1 MEIKDLLNPW
11 YIEHK
16 RDLVFRKHQDPY
28 CIWVSEIM
36 AQQTRIDTMLP
47 YFERWIEK
55 WPTIE
60 ALADASIEEVLKAW
74 EGLGYYN
81 RARKLHE
88 GAKLVVEKYDGKL
101 PCNLEE
107 LKKIPGIGFYTA
119 GAIGSIAFGLRAP
132 AVDGNVLRVISRL
145 LKIDEDIT
153 TKSTVDKIYKIVY
166 DFMEDC
172 DTSCFTQGLME
183 IGALICTPKN
193 PDCIHCPLASRCK
206 SLKDGTQMNYP
217 IKKAAKKPKEIEL
230 NVYLIQNED
239 QLLLTDECADGLMR
253 GLYRLPQFEN
263 IPEALKEAELKER
276 RKHVFSHRIWNMNCY
291 IYKQA
296 VSLEN
301 CFWIKADEIEN
312 VPIVTA
318 HKKWLKEVYD
328 EQN

>member
-1 MEIKDLLNPW
+1 MEIKDLLIPW

-28 CIWVSEIM
+28 YIWVSEIM

-60 ALADASIEEVLKAW
+60 ALAQAPIEDVLKAW

-88 GAKLVVEKYDGKL
+88 GAQLVHEKYEDRL
-101 PCNLEE
+101 PKSLEE
-107 LKKIPGIGFYTA
+107 LRKIPGIGFYTA
-119 GAIGSIAFGLRAP
+119 GAIGSIAYGLRTP

-145 LKIDEDIT
+145 YKIDEDVT
-153 TKSTVDKIYKIVY
+153 SKQTVDRIYQIVY
-166 DFMEDC
+166 DLMEDC
-172 DTSCFTQGLME
+172 NTSDFTQGLME
-183 IGALICTPKN
+183 IGALVCTPKN
-193 PDCIHCPLASRCK
+193 PSCSLCPLVTKCLSE
-206 SLKDGTQMNYP
+206 KDGTQMNYP

-230 NVYLIQNED
+230 HVYLIENENKI
-239 QLLLTDECADGLMR
+239 LLTDECKDGLMK
-253 GLYRLPQFEN
+253 GLYRLPQFET
-263 IPEALKEAELKER
+263 IPEALKSAELKEK

-291 IYKQA
+291 KYTQA

-301 CFWIKADEIEN
+301 CFWVNINQIEDY
-312 VPIVTA
+312 PIVTA
-318 HKKWLKEVYD
+318 HKKWLKEVY
-328 EQN
+328 NG